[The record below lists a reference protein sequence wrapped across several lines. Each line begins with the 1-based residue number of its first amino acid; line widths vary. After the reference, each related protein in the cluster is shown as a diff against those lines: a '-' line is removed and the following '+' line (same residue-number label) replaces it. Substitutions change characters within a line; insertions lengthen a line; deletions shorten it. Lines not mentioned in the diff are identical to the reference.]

1 MAELYI
7 GLMSGTSV
15 DGIDAGLI
23 DFSHSKPKLI
33 AFECTAFPNALKEK
47 IKQLSSH
54 HALLLKDYGALDCQL
69 GHVFAD
75 AVNQLLKKS
84 GIAASEIIAIGSHGQ
99 TLFHE
104 PNNSRPFS
112 LQIGDPNIIVEKTNI
127 TTVADFRRRDI
138 AANGQGAPLA
148 PAFHQAVF
156 TSLNQSS
163 CVVNI
168 GGIANIT
175 LKSNQQLIAFDT
187 GVGNTLMDYWC
198 QKHLNKAYDDHG
210 NWAKSG
216 AVIPKL
222 LQLFKQADYFQLP
235 APKSTGKEYFSTQ
248 WLENHLTD
256 FSDCNANDIQAT
268 LCQLTAESIA
278 DAIQNTRQDIDELLI
293 CGGGVHNHYLLS
305 LLTGFGYQ
313 VNSTKTVGIHPDHVE
328 AIAFAWLA
336 KQTINHNTGNLP
348 DVTGANRAVILGG
361 IYPKTNPK
369 PSY

>member
-15 DGIDAGLI
+15 DGIDAGI
-23 DFSHSKPKLI
+23 VDFSHPKPKLI
-33 AFECTAFPNALKEK
+33 AFECTAFPIELKDK
-47 IKQLSSH
+47 IKQLSAH
-54 HALLLKDYGALDCQL
+54 QALLLKDYGALDCQL
-69 GHVFAD
+69 GHLFAD

-84 GIAASEIIAIGSHGQ
+84 GITAAEIIAIGSHGQ

-104 PNNSRPFS
+104 PNTTLPFS

-148 PAFHQAVF
+148 PAFHQAMF
-156 TSLNQSS
+156 ESLQQTT

-175 LKSNQQLIAFDT
+175 LKSNDKLIAFDT

-198 QKHLNKAYDDHG
+198 QKHLNKAYDDKG

-216 AVIPKL
+216 TVIPQL
-222 LQLFKQADYFQLP
+222 LQKFKQANYFQLP
-235 APKSTGKEYFSTQ
+235 APKSTGKEYFSIQ
-248 WLENHLTD
+248 WLKDHLNN
-256 FSDCNANDIQAT
+256 FSNAKPQDIQAT
-268 LCQLTAESIA
+268 LCQLTAESIV
-278 DAIQNTRQDIDELLI
+278 DAIKNNCHNIDELLI
-293 CGGGVHNHYLLS
+293 CGGGVHNQYLLT
-305 LLTGFGYQ
+305 LLQRFGYH
-313 VNSTKTVGIHPDHVE
+313 VNSTEKAGIHPDHVE

-336 KQTINHNTGNLP
+336 KQTINHKTGNLP
-348 DVTGANRAVILGG
+348 EVTGANRDVILGG
-361 IYPKTNPK
+361 IFPKTNR
-369 PSY
+369 

>member
-1 MAELYI
+1 MTELYI

-15 DGIDAGLI
+15 DGIDAGLV
-23 DFSHSKPKLI
+23 DFSQPKPKLI
-33 AFECTAFPNALKEK
+33 AFECSPFSNALKNK

-54 HALLLKDYGALDCQL
+54 QALLLKDYGALDCQL
-69 GHVFAD
+69 GHLFAE

-84 GIAASEIIAIGSHGQ
+84 GIASSEIIAIGSHGQ

-104 PNNSRPFS
+104 PNTSLPFS

-148 PAFHQAVF
+148 PAFHQAIF
-156 TSLNQSS
+156 ESLQQKS

-175 LKSNQQLIAFDT
+175 LKSNNKLIAFDT

-198 QKHLNKAYDDHG
+198 QKHVHKAYDDKG

-216 AVIPKL
+216 TVIPKL
-222 LQLFKQADYFQLP
+222 LHQLKQADYFQLP
-235 APKSTGKEYFSTQ
+235 APKSTGKEYFSAQ
-248 WLENHLTD
+248 WLENHLID
-256 FSDCNANDIQAT
+256 FSNHKPEDIQAT
-268 LCQLTAESIA
+268 LCQLTAETIV
-278 DAIQNTRQDIDELLI
+278 DAIQNTDQNIDELLI
-293 CGGGVHNHYLLS
+293 CGGGVHNYYLLT
-305 LLTGFGYQ
+305 LLQRCGYQ
-313 VNSTKTVGIHPDHVE
+313 VTSTETAGIHPDHVE

-336 KQTINHNTGNLP
+336 KQTINHQVGNIP
-348 DVTGANRAVILGG
+348 EVTGAHRSVILGG
-361 IYPKTNPK
+361 IFPKTSP
-369 PSY
+369 